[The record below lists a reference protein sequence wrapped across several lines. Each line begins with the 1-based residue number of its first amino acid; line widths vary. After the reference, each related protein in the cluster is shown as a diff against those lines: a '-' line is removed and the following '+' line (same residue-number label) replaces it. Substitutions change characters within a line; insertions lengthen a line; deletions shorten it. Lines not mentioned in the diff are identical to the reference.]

1 MARNDDDDF
10 EDRPRKPKR
19 RDADDEFDDR
29 PRKSRRRDDDDE
41 FDDRPRK
48 KTRSRDED
56 DDFDAPAR
64 RPKKK
69 SNLGLILGIIAG
81 VVLLV
86 CGGGAAGV
94 YFIFKKAKDTVVEAT
109 ERLQST
115 NNMKQ
120 IGLGMTNY
128 SFAQKGFPTNSYDPA
143 GKPLLSWRVHL
154 LPYVN
159 EPALYKQFKLDEPW
173 DSPNNLPLL
182 SRMPSVYGSP
192 SENAGR
198 APKGTKNYFRAFSG
212 VGSLMDPKYNKFAP
226 GGIPT
231 GPKVTDITDGL
242 SNTIVCVEAGES
254 VEWTK
259 PDDLNW
265 APGQPLPL
273 FGGDRK
279 TGDAFMA
286 AFGDGSIR
294 QIKKSITPEEL
305 KAAITIAG
313 GEIVNLPEVLTPNP
327 LPKRGR

>member
-1 MARNDDDDF
+1 MARNDDDNF
-10 EDRPRKPKR
+10 EERPRKPKR

-48 KTRSRDED
+48 KTRSRDDD

-143 GKPLLSWRVHL
+143 GKPLLS
-154 LPYVN
+154 
-159 EPALYKQFKLDEPW
+159 
-173 DSPNNLPLL
+173 
-182 SRMPSVYGSP
+182 
-192 SENAGR
+192 
-198 APKGTKNYFRAFSG
+198 
-212 VGSLMDPKYNKFAP
+212 
-226 GGIPT
+226 
-231 GPKVTDITDGL
+231 
-242 SNTIVCVEAGES
+242 
-254 VEWTK
+254 
-259 PDDLNW
+259 
-265 APGQPLPL
+265 
-273 FGGDRK
+273 
-279 TGDAFMA
+279 
-286 AFGDGSIR
+286 
-294 QIKKSITPEEL
+294 
-305 KAAITIAG
+305 
-313 GEIVNLPEVLTPNP
+313 
-327 LPKRGR
+327 